1 MEGVQNAKDVVK
13 DDLGKPK
20 ILLVGSTGG
29 GKTSQFLTLPGK
41 TFVYAF
47 DPSTLSTLRG
57 HDIDYQIFMPT
68 RINLATQSLSK
79 GKGDPV
85 RPSDAADV
93 YLNWELDF
101 EEKAKEGFFDKYD
114 NICFD
119 SFTTFSDMVMD
130 RILKINGR
138 PGQFPQQDDW
148 PAQMQTISNCVRTF
162 AFMNKVLVFTAHDE
176 FKQDKVSSRMQNVIM
191 LTGRLRVKMP
201 LLFSEILHCDC
212 ASDATEIKYQ
222 VQTRPDRM
230 NPTIRCTLRDL
241 DMFQDVTIKDWKRPK
256 DYGLGK
262 ILKDKG
268 YYSA

>member
-101 EEKAKEGFFDKYD
+101 EEKDKEYAMRLIEQACYIEEYRKEVLSIQGRQLSEEEAAKEWIDKYA
-114 NICFD
+114 
-119 SFTTFSDMVMD
+119 SA
-130 RILKINGR
+130 
-138 PGQFPQQDDW
+138 FP
-148 PAQMQTISNCVRTF
+148 
-162 AFMNKVLVFTAHDE
+162 E
-176 FKQDKVSSRMQNVIM
+176 
-191 LTGRLRVKMP
+191 
-201 LLFSEILHCDC
+201 
-212 ASDATEIKYQ
+212 
-222 VQTRPDRM
+222 
-230 NPTIRCTLRDL
+230 
-241 DMFQDVTIKDWKRPK
+241 
-256 DYGLGK
+256 
-262 ILKDKG
+262 
-268 YYSA
+268 